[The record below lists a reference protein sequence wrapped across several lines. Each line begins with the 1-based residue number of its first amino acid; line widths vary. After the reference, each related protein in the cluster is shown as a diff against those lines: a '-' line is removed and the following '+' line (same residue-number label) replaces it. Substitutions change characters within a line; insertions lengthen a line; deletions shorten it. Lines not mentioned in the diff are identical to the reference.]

1 MENDKFLNIGKNFY
15 EWYKTGK
22 LKFNFNYGANEL
34 KSEFKR
40 VVELIEYVEEKKR
53 LKG

>member
-1 MENDKFLNIGKNFY
+1 MENDKYRKIGKNFY
-15 EWYKTGK
+15 DWYKTGK
-22 LKFNFNYGANEL
+22 LRFIINDGNSEL